1 MPFETRTLQGCLS
14 LILSDWKHVTGND
27 AAALPGRPERGFA
40 KAQAAIS
47 YEQYQY
53 LAWAVRQALV
63 VSADDEAKFPK
74 HGLVTGAA
82 VVVRE
87 RTDLAALVGETVQL
101 TILGPDGKPARVESI
116 EGTIGRATQRTDD
129 QALVF
134 RQNEMGVHVA
144 EVTPLDF
151 GKWDVRFIATAA
163 NGTPFRQR
171 LQIILPEN

>member
-1 MPFETRTLQGCLS
+1 MAETDQTPDGGKPLTGAKVFAMFAGAFA
-14 LILSDWKHVTGND
+14 LILGVNIFMAWNAIGTFPGLEVDNSYVASQTFD
-27 AAALPGRPERGFA
+27 ADRAAQEALGWETS
-40 KAQAAIS
+40 AAI
-47 YEQYQY
+47 
-53 LAWAVRQALV
+53 
-63 VSADDEAKFPK
+63 
-74 HGLVTGAA
+74 
-82 VVVRE
+82 
-87 RTDLAALVGETVQL
+87 VGETVQL

-151 GKWDVRFIATAA
+151 GKWDVRFVATAA

>member
-1 MPFETRTLQGCLS
+1 MAETDQTPDGGKPLTGAKVFAMFAGAFA
-14 LILSDWKHVTGND
+14 LILGVNIFMAWNAIGTFPGLEVDNSYVASQTFD
-27 AAALPGRPERGFA
+27 ADRAAQEALGWETS
-40 KAQAAIS
+40 AAI
-47 YEQYQY
+47 
-53 LAWAVRQALV
+53 
-63 VSADDEAKFPK
+63 
-74 HGLVTGAA
+74 
-82 VVVRE
+82 
-87 RTDLAALVGETVQL
+87 VGETVQL
-101 TILGPDGKPARVESI
+101 TILGPDGKPARVEII

-151 GKWDVRFIATAA
+151 GKWDVRFVATAA

>member
-1 MPFETRTLQGCLS
+1 MAETDQTPDGGKPLTGAKVFAMFAGAFA
-14 LILSDWKHVTGND
+14 LILGVNIFMAWNAIGTFPGLEVDNSYVASQTFD
-27 AAALPGRPERGFA
+27 ADRAAQEALGWETS
-40 KAQAAIS
+40 AAI
-47 YEQYQY
+47 
-53 LAWAVRQALV
+53 
-63 VSADDEAKFPK
+63 
-74 HGLVTGAA
+74 
-82 VVVRE
+82 
-87 RTDLAALVGETVQL
+87 VGETVQL
-101 TILGPDGKPARVESI
+101 TILGPDGKPARVEII
-116 EGTIGRATQRTDD
+116 EGTIGRASQRTDD